1 MSGFFGQVSRFA
13 VPALAEQHEN
23 RLTTVFAAVLER
35 AGGLALHLARECWL
49 ASDAKDA
56 RVKSLTAWN
65 AARVAL
71 DEPDVVLR
79 RVRTQRF
86 TSGGWFVD
94 LELRFGEQSAADA
107 DDVVVWVQAKHGA
120 RLHDRQLQNYL
131 DDHAALGVRGA
142 VVVLR
147 REAASRSQVMFQ
159 RSTASRKPVPPRST
173 PGLRRCG
180 REQRGRRSVAVLPR
194 AAVSTAATI
203 SALAPGGKKVP
214 SSPGADRQHDKRAH
228 HRKRHGRPPSGN
240 AAVKRPR

>member
-1 MSGFFGQVSRFA
+1 M
-13 VPALAEQHEN
+13 
-23 RLTTVFAAVLER
+23 
-35 AGGLALHLARECWL
+35 
-49 ASDAKDA
+49 
-56 RVKSLTAWN
+56 KSLTAWN

-159 RSTASRKPVPPRST
+159 RSTASRKPVSPRPRLACGAAGASNL
-173 PGLRRCG
+173 PGAL
-180 REQRGRRSVAVLPR
+180 SPWLPR

-203 SALAPGGKKVP
+203 SAPAPGGKKVP